1 MAAGESR
8 RVVIWAESSLAA
20 ALVSLFGAN
29 KITVCTSARPFAH
42 HVTHCIRTRTFQGA
56 SGFMTSSEHARE
68 SLVLAVS
75 FLTIN
80 AFPAR
85 VVIPAQRAWQG
96 LGTVLGGLSS
106 QP

>member
-1 MAAGESR
+1 
-8 RVVIWAESSLAA
+8 
-20 ALVSLFGAN
+20 
-29 KITVCTSARPFAH
+29 
-42 HVTHCIRTRTFQGA
+42 
-56 SGFMTSSEHARE
+56 MTSSEHARE